1 MAERKTPEQQIEAL
15 EKKMEQLKA
24 QKKAIQAKQNKI
36 ERAQRTRRLIENGAL
51 AEKYL
56 NCDKIEPAEFEKLL
70 KQLVQIEQV
79 KALAEAENETFKIDR
94 SLQGKHIVTKSEKAA
109 KKKEEKRI
117 ENEMRR
123 SSDKPAFLVL
133 IAGIFEKFLHII
145 VTLYTM
151 AIVVNILFVWQIYK
165 AVSAGGWQAVFHSK
179 YTLFVLAYFALLF
192 ILKKVYFALYTY
204 AND

>member
-1 MAERKTPEQQIEAL
+1 MSEEQARQ
-15 EKKMEQLKA
+15 
-24 QKKAIQAKQNKI
+24 
-36 ERAQRTRRLIENGAL
+36 RAQELT
-51 AEKYL
+51 K
-56 NCDKIEPAEFEKLL
+56 
-70 KQLVQIEQV
+70 

-165 AVSAGGWQAVFHSK
+165 AVTCKVP
-179 YTLFVLAYFALLF
+179 V
-192 ILKKVYFALYTY
+192 KKVCINTFMQTFLLHISHCLHK
-204 AND
+204 

>member
-1 MAERKTPEQQIEAL
+1 MSEEQARQ
-15 EKKMEQLKA
+15 
-24 QKKAIQAKQNKI
+24 
-36 ERAQRTRRLIENGAL
+36 RAQELT
-51 AEKYL
+51 K
-56 NCDKIEPAEFEKLL
+56 
-70 KQLVQIEQV
+70 

-151 AIVVNILFVWQIYK
+151 AIVVNILFVFSQHIFFIHISSFLIT
-165 AVSAGGWQAVFHSK
+165 VIK
-179 YTLFVLAYFALLF
+179 YTLTACHFHAEVLSQFLLSHE
-192 ILKKVYFALYTY
+192 
-204 AND
+204 

>member
-1 MAERKTPEQQIEAL
+1 MSEEQARQ
-15 EKKMEQLKA
+15 
-24 QKKAIQAKQNKI
+24 
-36 ERAQRTRRLIENGAL
+36 RAQELT
-51 AEKYL
+51 K
-56 NCDKIEPAEFEKLL
+56 
-70 KQLVQIEQV
+70 

-204 AND
+204 ASGKCYCARISGHTYVAHLDGVAYLGTVAVAKTGFNTVSWRP

>member
-1 MAERKTPEQQIEAL
+1 MSSE
-15 EKKMEQLKA
+15 
-24 QKKAIQAKQNKI
+24 QAKK
-36 ERAQRTRRLIENGAL
+36 RAHELTQ
-51 AEKYL
+51 
-56 NCDKIEPAEFEKLL
+56 
-70 KQLVQIEQV
+70 
-79 KALAEAENETFKIDR
+79 KALAEAEKETFKIDR

-117 ENEMRR
+117 EKEMRR
-123 SSDKPAFLVL
+123 SSDKPDFLVL

-151 AIVVNILFVWQIYK
+151 AIVVNILFLWQIYK
-165 AVSAGGWQAVFHSK
+165 AVSAGGWQSVFHSK

-204 AND
+204 ANE

>member
-1 MAERKTPEQQIEAL
+1 M
-15 EKKMEQLKA
+15 
-24 QKKAIQAKQNKI
+24 
-36 ERAQRTRRLIENGAL
+36 
-51 AEKYL
+51 
-56 NCDKIEPAEFEKLL
+56 
-70 KQLVQIEQV
+70 
-79 KALAEAENETFKIDR
+79 
-94 SLQGKHIVTKSEKAA
+94 KSEKAA

>member
-1 MAERKTPEQQIEAL
+1 MSEEQARQ
-15 EKKMEQLKA
+15 
-24 QKKAIQAKQNKI
+24 
-36 ERAQRTRRLIENGAL
+36 RAQELT
-51 AEKYL
+51 K
-56 NCDKIEPAEFEKLL
+56 
-70 KQLVQIEQV
+70 

-179 YTLFVLAYFALLF
+179 YTLFVLAYFALAKFSISSRTRLYSAIVFVPLITVF
-192 ILKKVYFALYTY
+192 IAAPRFPCCCYYVTYISYISYITY
-204 AND
+204 ACYSVLILSYSFSFPAFAAT

>member
-1 MAERKTPEQQIEAL
+1 MSEEQARQ
-15 EKKMEQLKA
+15 
-24 QKKAIQAKQNKI
+24 
-36 ERAQRTRRLIENGAL
+36 RAQELT
-51 AEKYL
+51 K
-56 NCDKIEPAEFEKLL
+56 
-70 KQLVQIEQV
+70 

-192 ILKKVYFALYTY
+192 ILKNVYFALYTY

>member
-1 MAERKTPEQQIEAL
+1 MSEEQARQ
-15 EKKMEQLKA
+15 
-24 QKKAIQAKQNKI
+24 
-36 ERAQRTRRLIENGAL
+36 RAQELT
-51 AEKYL
+51 K
-56 NCDKIEPAEFEKLL
+56 
-70 KQLVQIEQV
+70 

-151 AIVVNILFVWQIYK
+151 AIVVNILFVSLK
-165 AVSAGGWQAVFHSK
+165 AFTVLIGCSITFNAHLSANINTRK
-179 YTLFVLAYFALLF
+179 YIISMTSLLSSF
-192 ILKKVYFALYTY
+192 F
-204 AND
+204 